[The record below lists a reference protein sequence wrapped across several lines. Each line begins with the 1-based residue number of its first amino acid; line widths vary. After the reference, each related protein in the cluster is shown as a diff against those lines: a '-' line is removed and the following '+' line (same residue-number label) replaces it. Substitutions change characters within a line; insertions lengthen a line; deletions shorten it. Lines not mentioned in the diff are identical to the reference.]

1 MVKALILYYLNIK
14 ETHGYEIQKFLQL
27 NGMDTWANIKAG
39 SIYYALSKME
49 KNGEIDLVREETKV
63 SRVRKI
69 YRITEKGRKELKVTL
84 EKELDKPLLPVNVE
98 KFILPITINRLN
110 KEKSIS
116 ILNNHIK
123 GLNEALDYWKHWKKI
138 KTSGAC
144 LEIERIAFEM
154 TIANFE
160 YAISWHKALIKEYD
174 IIKNVS
180 QQQEQIIATFNFG
193 EESENKHLEKI
204 NVEKISELRE
214 TILNNPDKS
223 KEALETLI
231 TLMSSN

>member
-49 KNGEIDLVREETKV
+49 KSGEIELAREETKG

-69 YRITEKGRKELKVTL
+69 YRITDKGRKELKVTL
-84 EKELDKPLLPVNVE
+84 EKELDKQLLPVNVE
-98 KFILPITINRLN
+98 KFILPITINRLA
-110 KEKSIS
+110 KEKAIN
-116 ILNNHIK
+116 ILNNHIND
-123 GLNEALDYWKHWKKI
+123 LNKALDYWKHWKNI
-138 KTSGAC
+138 KTTGAC

-154 TIANFE
+154 TIVNFE
-160 YAISWHKALIKEYD
+160 YSISWHKALIKEYD

-180 QQQEQIIATFNFG
+180 QQQEKIIATFNFD

-204 NVEKISELRE
+204 NEERISELRE

-223 KEALETLI
+223 KEALEKLI
-231 TLMSSN
+231 KLMSSN